1 MKKITPMKAIRLKC
15 LDCCNGSPYEVKRCD
30 IKTCPLHPY
39 KSGHK
44 PKKDTEEYTFITE
57 GSLT

>member
-1 MKKITPMKAIRLKC
+1 MKAIRLKC
-15 LDCCNGSPYEVKRCD
+15 LDCCNDSPYEVKRCD
-30 IKTCPLHPY
+30 IKTCPLYPY